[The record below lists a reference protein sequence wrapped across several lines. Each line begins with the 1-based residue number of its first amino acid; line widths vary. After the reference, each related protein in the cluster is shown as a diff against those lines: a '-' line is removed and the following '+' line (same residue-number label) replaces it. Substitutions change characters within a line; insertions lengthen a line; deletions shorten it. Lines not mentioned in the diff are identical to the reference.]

1 MASLPIKKGHVF
13 FVNFTITY
21 LIEIAFSAFIIL
33 PVMVVYAT
41 VSYTHLDVYK
51 RQIPID
57 SIFTPVKKV
66 NYMVE
71 NTRVGN
77 VTDYDRL
84 SLEVWTNGGVTPEEA
99 ISYSAKILTDQLSL
113 FVNLTA
119 EDSVPEV
126 SVEKDL
132 SLIHISAI

>member
-1 MASLPIKKGHVF
+1 M
-13 FVNFTITY
+13 
-21 LIEIAFSAFIIL
+21 
-33 PVMVVYAT
+33 
-41 VSYTHLDVYK
+41 
-51 RQIPID
+51 
-57 SIFTPVKKV
+57 

-126 SVEKDL
+126 SVEKDSGQEGKSCL
-132 SLIHISAI
+132 K